1 MVDKKVT
8 KQVKAS
14 LQENVTYLNS
24 ILPVSESFD
33 LIQRDMIIG
42 EKQSTFYFID
52 GFTKDETMLKI
63 MTSFFALKKDDMP
76 SNATGFSKMALP
88 YVEVDSPVCLLTD
101 MRLALRLTVAHI
113 RQEE

>member
-52 GFTKDETMLKI
+52 GFTKDETNHDI
-63 MTSFFALKKDDMP
+63 FFC
-76 SNATGFSKMALP
+76 
-88 YVEVDSPVCLLTD
+88 VEKG
-101 MRLALRLTVAHI
+101 RYAK
-113 RQEE
+113 

>member
-76 SNATGFSKMALP
+76 SNATGFSTHIQAQNSAVYNSPQRQTP
-88 YVEVDSPVCLLTD
+88 Y
-101 MRLALRLTVAHI
+101 RA
-113 RQEE
+113 

>member
-33 LIQRDMIIG
+33 LIPV
-42 EKQSTFYFID
+42 SYTHL
-52 GFTKDETMLKI
+52 TKL
-63 MTSFFALKKDDMP
+63 
-76 SNATGFSKMALP
+76 
-88 YVEVDSPVCLLTD
+88 Y
-101 MRLALRLTVAHI
+101 
-113 RQEE
+113 